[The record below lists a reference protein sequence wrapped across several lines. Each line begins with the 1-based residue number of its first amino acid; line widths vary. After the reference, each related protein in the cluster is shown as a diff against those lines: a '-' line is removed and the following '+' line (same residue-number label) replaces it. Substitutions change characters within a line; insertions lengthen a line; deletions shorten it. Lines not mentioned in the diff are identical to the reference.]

1 MQPQLARS
9 PPATS
14 APRPAAAGRAPS
26 PFSRSL
32 WLQFIF
38 QLMKWGGGCVLAAA
52 PGDAGVLKASLPRGC
67 SLRPH
72 PLRARPRP
80 RRPAGP
86 TCRASAAR
94 GLTPPTRGQGHG
106 QGRCRGLSERREKHA
121 AKADLSC
128 LRSAVCLPALYSA
141 ALSVRR
147 AVESGNLILHSGA
160 RRGEGTRAQI
170 SEYRK

>member
-14 APRPAAAGRAPS
+14 APRLAAAGRAPS

-52 PGDAGVLKASLPRGC
+52 PGDAGVLKASPPRGC

-72 PLRARPRP
+72 PFRARPRP

-94 GLTPPTRGQGHG
+94 GLTPPTRGQG
-106 QGRCRGLSERREKHA
+106 QGRRRGLWERREKPE
-121 AKADLSC
+121 AKVELSC
-128 LRSAVCLPALYSA
+128 RWSAVCLPALHSA

-147 AVESGNLILHSGA
+147 AVKSGNLTLHSGA
-160 RRGEGTRAQI
+160 RGGEGTRV
-170 SEYRK
+170 

>member
-14 APRPAAAGRAPS
+14 APRLAAAGRAPS

-52 PGDAGVLKASLPRGC
+52 PGDAGVLKASPPRGC

-72 PLRARPRP
+72 PFRARPRPRPRP

-94 GLTPPTRGQGHG
+94 GLTPPTRGQG
-106 QGRCRGLSERREKHA
+106 QGRRRGLWERREKPE
-121 AKADLSC
+121 AKVELSC
-128 LRSAVCLPALYSA
+128 RWSAVCLPALHSA

-147 AVESGNLILHSGA
+147 AVKSGNLTLHSGA
-160 RRGEGTRAQI
+160 RGGEGTRV
-170 SEYRK
+170 

>member
-52 PGDAGVLKASLPRGC
+52 PGDAGVLKASPPRDC

-72 PLRARPRP
+72 PFRARPRP

-94 GLTPPTRGQGHG
+94 GLTPPTPGQGQG
-106 QGRCRGLSERREKHA
+106 QGRRPGLWERREKPA
-121 AKADLSC
+121 AKVELSC
-128 LRSAVCLPALYSA
+128 RRSAVCLPALHSA

-147 AVESGNLILHSGA
+147 AVESGNLTLHFGA
-160 RRGEGTRAQI
+160 RGGEGTRV
-170 SEYRK
+170 

>member
-1 MQPQLARS
+1 M
-9 PPATS
+9 
-14 APRPAAAGRAPS
+14 
-26 PFSRSL
+26 
-32 WLQFIF
+32 
-38 QLMKWGGGCVLAAA
+38 LAAA
-52 PGDAGVLKASLPRGC
+52 PGDAGVLKASPPRGC

-72 PLRARPRP
+72 PFRARPRP

-121 AKADLSC
+121 AKAELSC
-128 LRSAVCLPALYSA
+128 LQSAVCLPALYSA

-160 RRGEGTRAQI
+160 RRGEGTRVQI